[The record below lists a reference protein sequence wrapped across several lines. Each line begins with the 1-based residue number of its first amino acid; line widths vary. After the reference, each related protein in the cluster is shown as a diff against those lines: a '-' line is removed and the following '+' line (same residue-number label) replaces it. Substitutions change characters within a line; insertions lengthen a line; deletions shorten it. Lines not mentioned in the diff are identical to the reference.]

1 MYNQRSFRELPI
13 EIFEKLKIN
22 QDEEMGTQASM
33 RKAVIPSNFLQ
44 ADPGHRFHEY
54 KSYKF
59 QLPKSYLRDKSK
71 KSSFFRDRDAIRDE
85 YMPDTTDVEIFE
97 LIPVDYLDKMS
108 DEKAVLKE
116 FCQNAALQRI
126 EDKVNFLVVESR
138 PYVKKYNLT

>member
-1 MYNQRSFRELPI
+1 MAFTIWDLHP
-13 EIFEKLKIN
+13 
-22 QDEEMGTQASM
+22 
-33 RKAVIPSNFLQ
+33 AVAAGVGIALGLQ
-44 ADPGHRFHEY
+44 ADLGHRFHEY

-59 QLPKSYLRDKSK
+59 QLQKSYLRDKSK
-71 KSSFFRDRDAIRDE
+71 KSSFFRGGDAIRDE